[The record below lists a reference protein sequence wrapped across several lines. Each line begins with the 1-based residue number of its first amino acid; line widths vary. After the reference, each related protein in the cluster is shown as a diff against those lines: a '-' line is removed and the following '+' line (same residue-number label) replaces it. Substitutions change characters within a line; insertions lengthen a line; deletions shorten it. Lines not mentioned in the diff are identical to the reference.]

1 MSQLKR
7 YPLENVHSIQNRNT
21 LEKVWRGCTP
31 RSLNSSFSESIW
43 WILLITRLYVMHCL
57 IWYHLCN
64 LKNVKNTHEGV
75 ILLLLL
81 VNTKSNTPWVF
92 SMFYKLY
99 IQPLLFLTVY
109 WILTTNSSPG
119 LIPGMS
125 GKVQLLILHF
135 FKCFSLE
142 YVPLLLLPS
151 SESLLGVFPVDIY
164 LLKANNGNIRTIY
177 QSLLKVTN
185 KDTRTI
191 LMTLTFTNCP
201 SFSIVDK

>member
-1 MSQLKR
+1 ML
-7 YPLENVHSIQNRNT
+7 H
-21 LEKVWRGCTP
+21 
-31 RSLNSSFSESIW
+31 RSFRHTAITFSD
-43 WILLITRLYVMHCL
+43 
-57 IWYHLCN
+57 
-64 LKNVKNTHEGV
+64 
-75 ILLLLL
+75 
-81 VNTKSNTPWVF
+81 
-92 SMFYKLY
+92 FY
-99 IQPLLFLTVY
+99 FY